1 MEATK
6 RDILK
11 AFYPTFVGV
20 LIGLV
25 LGGLLWIVAR
35 SPRGNS
41 VELLPPPTPSPIVV
55 DVAGAVPRPGVYEL
69 PGGSRVKDA
78 IDAAG
83 GFLAEADKSNL
94 NLAAPLEDGQKLDIP
109 FLAGVEPAGAVRT
122 VIDEVAIVNINIATL
137 EELETLPGIG
147 PTLAQRI
154 IDYRETF
161 GDFYFIEDIMNVE
174 GIGSDT
180 FDQIASLIIT
190 GYE

>member
-1 MEATK
+1 
-6 RDILK
+6 
-11 AFYPTFVGV
+11 
-20 LIGLV
+20 
-25 LGGLLWIVAR
+25 
-35 SPRGNS
+35 

-109 FLAGVEPAGAVRT
+109 FLAGVEPAGAVR
-122 VIDEVAIVNINIATL
+122 VVVDEVAIVNINIATL

-147 PTLAQRI
+147 PTLAQRV